1 LKPEQEE
8 KLFVPKTP
16 SFFALVTFLFFLAS
30 PSSALGARGNVAL
43 LKNIDFQKFGE
54 TLEVTIEVEG
64 EFHYQASEME
74 NPSRIVFDLLK
85 VNKVQTLPSYEVRKS
100 GVERVR
106 TGQFLPLIARVIL
119 DFQERKPFY
128 RITQI
133 KKGIK
138 VDLWLEEELAK
149 RIEDSMIG
157 LILSSYHI
165 SSEDYQQIYGGG
177 GTILGLDLSYMFL
190 TRENLQA
197 CLSLEVRSYSKTGA
211 STFTQEETRL
221 SLRPI
226 SLAGECLIQTKTV
239 VPFFGLGLDFYH
251 YAEKSDIYEASGSA
265 LGYHIQ
271 GGLYY
276 QIPKLNYLKIKVFIK
291 MTKAVARENDLE
303 VNLGGREYG
312 LNLTYSFNF
321 RALNSIF

>member
-1 LKPEQEE
+1 
-8 KLFVPKTP
+8 VPKITGL
-16 SFFALVTFLFFLAS
+16 AAIITFLFFLLTFSVDVLDAGQDS
-30 PSSALGARGNVAL
+30 TL
-43 LKNIDFQKFGE
+43 LQGIDFQKHGKELDVF
-54 TLEVTIEVEG
+54 IEIEG
-64 EFHYQASEME
+64 EFRYQSRELD
-74 NPSRIVFDLLK
+74 NPPRLVFDFLK
-85 VNKVQTLPSYEVRKS
+85 VKKVQTLPSYEVRKF

-106 TGQFLPLIARVIL
+106 TGQFLPLIARVIF

-138 VDLWLEEELAK
+138 VDLWLEQELGK

-157 LILSSYHI
+157 LILGSYHI
-165 SSEDYQQIYGGG
+165 SAEDYQQIYGGG
-177 GTILGLDLSYMFL
+177 GAIFGLDLSYVFL
-190 TRENLQA
+190 TRKNLQA
-197 CLSLEVRSYSKTGA
+197 CLSLEARSYSKTGA

-221 SLRPI
+221 SLQPI
-226 SLAGECLIQTKTV
+226 SLAGECLIQKKSV

-251 YAEKSDIYEASGSA
+251 YAEKSDIHEASGST

-271 GGLYY
+271 AGLYY

-291 MTKAVARENDLE
+291 LTRAVARENEVE
-303 VNLGGREYG
+303 VNLGGGEYG

-321 RALNSIF
+321 RALSSVF